1 MTIGEAIKTIG
12 SLPYLAIPGGMTLEE
27 VAGKILAARQIRGI
41 YVVDEKDRLQGII
54 SLGLLISR
62 VLENKIKPTF
72 HARSLLDRITAD
84 KAMDIM
90 DSRVIFARTNDDI
103 QTVLDRMI
111 QNDIKEIPVVD
122 EHQKVIGNLGII
134 DLWKLLGGEFPGVET
149 I

>member
-12 SLPYLAIPGGMTLEE
+12 SLPYLAIPGGMALEE
-27 VAGKILAARQIRGI
+27 AAGKVLTERQIRGI

-62 VLENKIKPTF
+62 VLENKVKPTF

-103 QTVLDRMI
+103 QIVLDRMI
-111 QNDIKEIPVVD
+111 QNDIKEIPIVD
-122 EHQKVIGNLGII
+122 EQRRVIGNLGII
-134 DLWKLLGGEFPGVET
+134 DLWKLVGR
-149 I
+149 